1 MIPLDTN
8 ITSENIPHIQVLIS
22 FFFLDKNKIEK
33 NMKQILHLE
42 SPILSSEYS
51 IN

>member
-22 FFFLDKNKIEK
+22 FFLDKNKIEK
-33 NMKQILHLE
+33 NIKQILHLE

>member
-22 FFFLDKNKIEK
+22 FFFDKNKIEK
-33 NMKQILHLE
+33 NIKQILHLE